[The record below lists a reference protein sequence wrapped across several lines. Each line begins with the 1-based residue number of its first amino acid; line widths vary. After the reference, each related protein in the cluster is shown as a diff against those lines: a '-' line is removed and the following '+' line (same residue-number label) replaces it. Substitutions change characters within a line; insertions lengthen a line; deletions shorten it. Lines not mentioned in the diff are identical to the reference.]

1 MQDSSKNKRIALIK
15 VLLYPS
21 EIEIQLAWRLAV
33 SELHGQSPVRSY
45 ARHTLDK
52 CFKIVNVSL
61 VIVKVLVA
69 CGVAVLL
76 LQLLCAHHGRAD
88 GSVPGPVELP
98 QVNLEANQR
107 VISRLHYRYCA
118 HITKVP
124 FEISSKVK
132 NNDKKK
138 KTICAAQYIRKT
150 EKLPMTGEFS
160 L

>member
-1 MQDSSKNKRIALIK
+1 MQDSRKNKCIALIK

-33 SELHGQSPVRSY
+33 SELHGQSPVRSD
-45 ARHTLDK
+45 ARRRVDK
-52 CFKIVNVSL
+52 WFKIVNVSL

-107 VISRLHYRYCA
+107 VISRLYYCHCA
-118 HITKVP
+118 HVTKVLLKV
-124 FEISSKVK
+124 SSKL
-132 NNDKKK
+132 K
-138 KTICAAQYIRKT
+138 KTIIKKT
-150 EKLPMTGEFS
+150 LFVQRNTFVRQRNYQ
-160 L
+160 